1 MDKKQLQDIDKNNVT
16 YSWSVQGN
24 EHIIIDHAE
33 RIYLWDINDK
43 RYIDFCAG
51 LLNVNI
57 GHSNAHV
64 LDAMKKQMDKLTYV
78 APLFGTE
85 PKARLAEMIGE
96 ITPGDLNHVF
106 YTNGGAEANEN
117 AIKVARWYTGR
128 HKIYTAWR
136 SYHGATAGAIT
147 LTGDPRRW
155 AAEPGIPGVVHFFGP
170 FSYNSPFGSR
180 NSEEECEN
188 ALRALKEQIML
199 DGPKT
204 IAAILLEP
212 IVGTNGIIVPPDGWL
227 KGVREIC
234 DENGILM
241 IADEVM
247 TGWGRTGEWFGIDN
261 WGIVPDM
268 IVTAKGITSAYVPLG
283 ALIWNESIHE
293 YFRENPFVGGLTN
306 SGHALACA
314 AGIANIETYRNENL
328 IDNSKENGAYL
339 FKKLENLKDKHPSIG
354 DVRGGKGL
362 FCCIQLA
369 ENRQTREPLAGF
381 ADVKRNVSKE
391 IMKRLYDKGLY
402 LFAKWDFLF
411 IAPPLCITKDEIDE
425 AVSIVDGV
433 LEYHYSFI

>member
-1 MDKKQLQDIDKNNVT
+1 
-16 YSWSVQGN
+16 
-24 EHIIIDHAE
+24 
-33 RIYLWDINDK
+33 
-43 RYIDFCAG
+43 
-51 LLNVNI
+51 
-57 GHSNAHV
+57 
-64 LDAMKKQMDKLTYV
+64 
-78 APLFGTE
+78 
-85 PKARLAEMIGE
+85 
-96 ITPGDLNHVF
+96 
-106 YTNGGAEANEN
+106 
-117 AIKVARWYTGR
+117 
-128 HKIYTAWR
+128 
-136 SYHGATAGAIT
+136 
-147 LTGDPRRW
+147 
-155 AAEPGIPGVVHFFGP
+155 
-170 FSYNSPFGSR
+170 
-180 NSEEECEN
+180 
-188 ALRALKEQIML
+188 
-199 DGPKT
+199 
-204 IAAILLEP
+204 
-212 IVGTNGIIVPPDGWL
+212 
-227 KGVREIC
+227 
-234 DENGILM
+234 
-241 IADEVM
+241 M

-433 LEYHYSFI
+433 LEYPDSLI